1 MNRSFN
7 VIPPAVG
14 TKSAARII
22 DTRRR
27 EGKEVT
33 AIYGFEIAHY
43 CEKKNK
49 MVNEEAE
56 AVLKKLRS
64 EEAAGSGTPVEI
76 CLKVL
81 KHVPG
86 HLRGCSAPK
95 KEILAVENLR
105 TTVELEKKKL
115 AALEE
120 EVQVL
125 KEEQVKHQKE
135 QASFK
140 VEQYEMKKNMDLM
153 MQEIKRL
160 SGLVSQNSVS

>member
-1 MNRSFN
+1 M
-7 VIPPAVG
+7 
-14 TKSAARII
+14 
-22 DTRRR
+22 
-27 EGKEVT
+27 
-33 AIYGFEIAHY
+33 
-43 CEKKNK
+43 
-49 MVNEEAE
+49 
-56 AVLKKLRS
+56 
-64 EEAAGSGTPVEI
+64 EI

-86 HLRGCSAPK
+86 HLRGRSAPK

-105 TTVELEKKKL
+105 TTVELEKKKS

-120 EVQVL
+120 EVRVL

-140 VEQYEMKKNMDLM
+140 VEQDEMKKNMGLM
-153 MQEIKRL
+153 MEEIKRL